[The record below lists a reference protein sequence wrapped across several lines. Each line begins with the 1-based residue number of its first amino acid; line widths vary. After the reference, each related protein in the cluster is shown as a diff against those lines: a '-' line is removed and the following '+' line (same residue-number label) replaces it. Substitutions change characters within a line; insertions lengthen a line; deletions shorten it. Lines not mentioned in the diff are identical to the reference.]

1 MSKQSLI
8 LPSLVSLYGL
18 TVLQSAWLHEDAFI
32 TLRSV
37 DNFLAGFGPTWN
49 PGERV
54 QAFTHP
60 LWFVVLTIA
69 VGLTGEV
76 FYTSILLGLAAS
88 IAAVLVLVL
97 RLAPS
102 LAHAAVAV
110 ALLCSSKAFIDFS
123 TSGLGNPLSHLLL
136 ALFAA
141 QYFSARCDRRA
152 LVLLS
157 FAASLAT
164 CTRIDAML
172 LYVPPLV
179 ATAWRL
185 RTASALAALAAGFA
199 PLALWELF
207 SLCYYGFLFPN
218 TAYGKLN
225 TGIASTALVQQ
236 GFYYLYNSL
245 RVDLPT
251 LFAIGG
257 ACAGLCYARRWDH
270 LPLAAGLLLYLA
282 YTVMIGGDYMSGRFL
297 SIPFFGAALLIA
309 RLLPT
314 HKYLPIA
321 PFAILV
327 AGLAM
332 PHAPLTSGPDYHG
345 ARGDHH
351 IVDERA
357 SYYQH
362 TGLWPALATD
372 ESFPS
377 HQWVDLGRTI
387 TARTAAEQQVV
398 TTFVNLGILGYYAGP
413 HAHHIDVLGITD
425 PLLSRLPAYDD
436 ATWAPGHFAR
446 IVAEGY
452 IETRLYGY
460 NLISDPNLA
469 TYYDRLQTIISGP
482 LFSGERWEA
491 IWAMHTGAYDHLID
505 YRFYRYPDA
514 DERQRSQASLSPPIH
529 PRPAPLTR
537 MIEAGNTYFAR
548 RQLKRAA
555 RAYSEA
561 IAIAPDEPFPH
572 HNLGATYLSLGDP
585 SRARIAFSQSAALGS
600 QVPETYRALIWLAQK
615 ANDSEALQNTLTLA
629 HRHLPTDA
637 LPSLYQNAKFEP

>member
-123 TSGLGNPLSHLLL
+123 TSGLENPLSHLLL

-225 TGIASTALVQQ
+225 THCEHRFGPTGILLSIQFPARGPPNPICHRRRLRGSLLRPAL
-236 GFYYLYNSL
+236 GPLT
-245 RVDLPT
+245 P
-251 LFAIGG
+251 
-257 ACAGLCYARRWDH
+257 RRW
-270 LPLAAGLLLYLA
+270 P
-282 YTVMIGGDYMSGRFL
+282 
-297 SIPFFGAALLIA
+297 AAL
-309 RLLPT
+309 
-314 HKYLPIA
+314 
-321 PFAILV
+321 
-327 AGLAM
+327 
-332 PHAPLTSGPDYHG
+332 
-345 ARGDHH
+345 
-351 IVDERA
+351 
-357 SYYQH
+357 
-362 TGLWPALATD
+362 
-372 ESFPS
+372 
-377 HQWVDLGRTI
+377 
-387 TARTAAEQQVV
+387 
-398 TTFVNLGILGYYAGP
+398 
-413 HAHHIDVLGITD
+413 
-425 PLLSRLPAYDD
+425 SR
-436 ATWAPGHFAR
+436 
-446 IVAEGY
+446 I
-452 IETRLYGY
+452 
-460 NLISDPNLA
+460 
-469 TYYDRLQTIISGP
+469 
-482 LFSGERWEA
+482 
-491 IWAMHTGAYDHLID
+491 
-505 YRFYRYPDA
+505 
-514 DERQRSQASLSPPIH
+514 
-529 PRPAPLTR
+529 
-537 MIEAGNTYFAR
+537 
-548 RQLKRAA
+548 
-555 RAYSEA
+555 
-561 IAIAPDEPFPH
+561 
-572 HNLGATYLSLGDP
+572 
-585 SRARIAFSQSAALGS
+585 
-600 QVPETYRALIWLAQK
+600 
-615 ANDSEALQNTLTLA
+615 
-629 HRHLPTDA
+629 HRHDRR
-637 LPSLYQNAKFEP
+637 